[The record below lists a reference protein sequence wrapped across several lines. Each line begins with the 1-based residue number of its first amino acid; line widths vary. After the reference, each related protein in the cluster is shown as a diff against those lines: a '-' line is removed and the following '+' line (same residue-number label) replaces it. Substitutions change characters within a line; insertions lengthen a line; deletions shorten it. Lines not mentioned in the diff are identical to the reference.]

1 MIKGV
6 ADELTIVSLL
16 TKVERSAL
24 ETDQTL
30 QLPSVVEKALDYA
43 KQRANGKPLWYIFGD
58 AEFYGYTFKV
68 DERVLI
74 PRPETEELCE
84 WVLSSINANEKVLDL
99 CTGSGAIAVTIAK
112 KSGAEVYASDISQGA
127 IEVATQNAELNDA
140 KVTFIH
146 SDLFNDIDGKFDII
160 ISNPPYI
167 PTADIEGLESTVKY
181 YEPRLALDGGLD
193 GLDCYRKIASQA
205 VNHLNDNGL
214 LFMEFGVGQ
223 AEDITKLLQ
232 ENFVNIEIKK
242 DLSGIERM
250 VQAQKR

>member
-1 MIKGV
+1 
-6 ADELTIVSLL
+6 
-16 TKVERSAL
+16 
-24 ETDQTL
+24 
-30 QLPSVVEKALDYA
+30 
-43 KQRANGKPLWYIFGD
+43 
-58 AEFYGYTFKV
+58 
-68 DERVLI
+68 
-74 PRPETEELCE
+74 LCE

-146 SDLFNDIDGKFDII
+146 SDLFNDIEGKFDII

-167 PTADIEGLESTVKY
+167 PTADIEELESTVKD

-250 VQAQKR
+250 VKAQKR